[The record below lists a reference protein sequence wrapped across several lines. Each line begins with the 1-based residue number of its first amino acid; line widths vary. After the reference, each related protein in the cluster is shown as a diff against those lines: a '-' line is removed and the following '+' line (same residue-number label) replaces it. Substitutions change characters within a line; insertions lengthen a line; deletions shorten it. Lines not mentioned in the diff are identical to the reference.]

1 MWWKTQ
7 CSNMN
12 TSPKHMQAL
21 IHFTV
26 AVTKISLPATDVS
39 EVETTG

>member
-1 MWWKTQ
+1 MWWKPQ

-12 TSPKHMQAL
+12 TSLKHMQAL
-21 IHFTV
+21 IHFSA
-26 AVTKISLPATDVS
+26 AVMKISFLVTDVS